1 MRGMNAMPLIWFFVR
16 GFLISRWALAAEN
29 LALRQQLAVLRR
41 SGRRPRLRR
50 WDRVFW
56 AWLSRCWA
64 GWKDALLIVS
74 PATVVGWHRQGFR
87 LWWRWKSRR
96 RDGRPQIDAKICRL
110 IRRMARD
117 NPLWGAPRI
126 QAEIRLLG
134 HDVAE
139 STVAKY
145 MSRRRG
151 PPSPSWRSFLRN
163 HHADVAAV
171 DFFVVPTVT
180 FRLLYGFLVLCL
192 ERRRVAH
199 FAVTAHPT
207 AEWVSQ
213 QIREAFPF
221 DQAPKYLIRDRDAIY
236 GDCFRRQLRSMG
248 IEEMLTAP
256 RSPWQN
262 PFAERLIGS
271 IRREC
276 LDHVIVFG
284 EAHLKRVLGSYFSYY
299 HGARCHRSLEGNAPI
314 PRQVAPPDRGRVVAI
329 PQVGGLHHRYTRA
342 A

>member
-1 MRGMNAMPLIWFFVR
+1 VGSGVLGVP
-16 GFLISRWALAAEN
+16 SRW
-29 LALRQQLAVLRR
+29 
-41 SGRRPRLRR
+41 
-50 WDRVFW
+50 
-56 AWLSRCWA
+56 WA
-64 GWKDALLIVS
+64 GWKDALVIVS

-87 LWWRWKSRR
+87 LWWRWRSRG
-96 RDGRPQIDAKICRL
+96 RDGRPRIDAEIRQL

-117 NPLWGAPRI
+117 NPLWGAPRL
-126 QAEIRLLG
+126 QAELRLLG
-134 HDVAE
+134 NDVAD

-151 PPSPSWRSFLRN
+151 PPSPSWRFFLRN
-163 HHADVAAV
+163 YQADVAAV

-180 FRLLYGFLVLCL
+180 FRLLCGFLVLCH
-192 ERRRVAH
+192 ERRCVAH

-221 DQAPKYLIRDRDAIY
+221 DQAPKYLICDRDAIY
-236 GDCFRRQLRSMG
+236 GDRFRRQLRSMG
-248 IEEMLTAP
+248 IEQVLTAT

-284 EAHLKRVLGSYFSYY
+284 EAHLKRVLGSYISY
-299 HGARCHRSLEGNAPI
+299 HQWARCHRSLDGNAPFL
-314 PRQVAPPDRGRVVAI
+314 REVEPPERGRVVAI
-329 PQVGGLHHRYTRA
+329 PQVGVLHHRYTPA